1 MFEMHTEILPQKA
14 MLKKEKKKKR
24 KRNLGSIQAIEYI
37 LCLVLSSE
45 FSEGDLPHRKGIEGN
60 TQNLLL

>member
-14 MLKKEKKKKR
+14 MLKKKKKEKK
-24 KRNLGSIQAIEYI
+24 NLGSIQAIEYI
-37 LCLVLSSE
+37 LYLVLSSE
-45 FSEGDLPHRKGIEGN
+45 FPEGDLPHRKGIEGN